1 MSLTCDPGLAFAGT
15 VSVRQS
21 SAMSMLPILRTLL
34 AVVVMAGLAS
44 APIAAPAA
52 AKTGPG
58 AVQQMSGDMP
68 CCPDEA
74 MRDGCKDCPCLAVCV
89 MKTFQA
95 APMIPNS
102 VMYALALASDRVF
115 ANDAL
120 ADGLGPPPPA
130 RPPRA

>member
-1 MSLTCDPGLAFAGT
+1 MPSF
-15 VSVRQS
+15 
-21 SAMSMLPILRTLL
+21 LRTLL

-44 APIAAPAA
+44 APMAVPAA

-58 AVQQMSGDMP
+58 SMHHSMDQNSMDQMSGDMP

-74 MRDGCKDCPCLAVCV
+74 MRNGCDGCKECPCMAICV
-89 MKTFQA
+89 VTTFQA
-95 APMIPNS
+95 APVAPNS
-102 VMYALALASDRVF
+102 FMQSVAFTSERSF

-120 ADGLGPPPPA
+120 ADGLGQPPPA